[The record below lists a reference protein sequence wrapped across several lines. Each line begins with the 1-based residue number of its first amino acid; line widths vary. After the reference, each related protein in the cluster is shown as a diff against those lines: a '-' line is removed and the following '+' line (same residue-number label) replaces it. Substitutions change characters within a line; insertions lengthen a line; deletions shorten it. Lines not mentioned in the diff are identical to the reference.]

1 MFKYRFIIIS
11 ILFVF
16 CNKTFAQQ
24 EMGLSAMN
32 IWQSSN
38 TNPAFISDH
47 KITIGLPNIHLN
59 YYNTGGT
66 FSQFVVD
73 YLNEENAIQ
82 VGDALEDLSEDGN
95 ILRGVS
101 ELGTLSFGYRLGKN
115 IQLGFSHAQKTDVFM
130 DFQKPMAKLFFE
142 GNGQYVGE
150 TINLDTD
157 LQLVAYNEFAL
168 SAAMRFSK
176 LTAGV
181 KVKALN
187 GIANASSSKNNLS
200 LFTDSDVYQLTLNSD
215 YQLDV
220 STFGTV
226 DDLSN
231 FNVGVGKFNADEIVT
246 KNSGL
251 AIDLGVTFQVNDKL
265 TVGASVL
272 DLGKIKWTE
281 NVKNYSSVGNE
292 TYDGFD
298 FAQFNN
304 NDSISFNSAID
315 TLENAF
321 NFQET
326 NEEFSTTLP
335 LKIYLTA
342 NYQFNDMLRFGGM
355 FYNENY
361 RGQNFSVFAVSA
373 NAKLTKLLSVG
384 AIYSGRTDSFFNL
397 GLNFAVKLG
406 PAQLFATTDNI
417 LAIVKPYQSSNV
429 NLRTGLNLL
438 F

>member
-1 MFKYRFIIIS
+1 MYQYRFIIIA

-16 CNKTFAQQ
+16 CNKAFAQQ
-24 EMGLSAMN
+24 EMGLSTMN
-32 IWQSSN
+32 IWQSAK

-47 KITIGLPNIHLN
+47 KFTVGLPNIHLN
-59 YYNTGGT
+59 YYNTGGN
-66 FSQFVVD
+66 FNQFVVD
-73 YLNEENAIQ
+73 YLNEENTIK
-82 VGDALEDLSEDGN
+82 VGDAINDLSDEGN

-101 ELGTLSFGYRLGKN
+101 EIETLSFGYRLGKN
-115 IQLGFSHAQKTDVFM
+115 IQLGFSHSQKTDVFM
-130 DFQKPMAKLFFE
+130 DFPKTMAKLFFE

-150 TINLDTD
+150 TIQLDNNI
-157 LQLVAYNEFAL
+157 QLVAYNEFAL
-168 SAAMRFSK
+168 SGAMRFSK

-181 KVKALN
+181 KLKALT
-187 GIANASSSKNNLS
+187 GIANASSSNNKLS
-200 LFTDSDVYQLTLNSD
+200 LFTDSDVYQLTLQSD

-231 FNVGVGKFNADEIVT
+231 FNVGVGKYNVEEIIT
-246 KNSGL
+246 KNAGV
-251 AIDLGVTFQVNDKL
+251 AVDLGITFQVNDKL
-265 TVGASVL
+265 KIGASVL
-272 DLGKIKWTE
+272 DLGQIKWTE
-281 NVKNYSSVGNE
+281 NVNNYSSTGSE

-298 FAQFNN
+298 FGQFNN
-304 NDSISFNSAID
+304 NDSISFSSAID

-321 NFQET
+321 NFIET
-326 NEEFSTTLP
+326 SEDFSTTLP
-335 LKIYLTA
+335 LKIYLTGT
-342 NYQFNDMLRFGGM
+342 YQFNKMLRFGGM
-355 FYNENY
+355 IYNENY

-384 AIYSGRTDSFFNL
+384 AIYSGRTDSFVNL

-417 LAIVKPYQSSNV
+417 LAVVKPYESSNV

>member
-1 MFKYRFIIIS
+1 MFKYRFIIIT
-11 ILFVF
+11 ILLIFS
-16 CNKTFAQQ
+16 NNIFAQQ
-24 EMGLSAMN
+24 EMGLSSMD
-32 IWQSSN
+32 IWQSSK
-38 TNPAFISDH
+38 TNPAYISKN
-47 KITIGLPNIHLN
+47 KITVGLPNIHLN
-59 YYNTGGT
+59 YYNTGGA

-73 YLNEENAIQ
+73 YLNEENSIN
-82 VGDALEDLSEDGN
+82 VGDAINKLSDDGN

-101 ELGTLSFGYRLGKN
+101 EIETLSVGYRIGKN
-115 IQLGFSHAQKTDVFM
+115 IQLGFSHTQKTDVFM
-130 DFQKPMAKLFFE
+130 DFPKTIAKLFFE

-150 TINLDTD
+150 TIGLNND
-157 LQLVAYNEFAL
+157 LQLMAYNEFAL
-168 SAAMRFSK
+168 SAAIRFSK

-181 KVKALN
+181 KVKGLT
-187 GIANASSSKNNLS
+187 GIANASTSKNDLS

-231 FNVGVGKFNADEIVT
+231 FNIGVGEYNFEEIIT
-246 KNSGL
+246 KNSGV
-251 AIDLGVTFQVNDKL
+251 AIDLGVTYEVNDKL
-265 TVGASVL
+265 KIGASIL
-272 DLGKIKWTE
+272 DLGKIQWSE
-281 NVKNYSSVGNE
+281 NVTNYSSSGNE

-304 NDSISFNSAID
+304 NDSISFSSAID

-321 NFQET
+321 NFRKT
-326 NEEFSTTLP
+326 NDEFSTTLP

-342 NYQFNDMLRFGGM
+342 NYQFNNMLRFGGM
-355 FYNENY
+355 LYNENY
-361 RGQNFSVFAVSA
+361 RGQNFSVVALSA
-373 NAKLTKLLSVG
+373 NAKLNKILSVG
-384 AIYSGRTDSFFNL
+384 AVYSGRTDSFFNL
-397 GLNFAVKLG
+397 GLNFVVNLG

-417 LAIVKPYQSSNV
+417 LAAAKPYESTNV

>member
-1 MFKYRFIIIS
+1 MFKYRFIIIAV
-11 ILFVF
+11 LFIF

-24 EMGLSAMN
+24 EVGLSTMN
-32 IWQSSN
+32 IWQSSK
-38 TNPAFISDH
+38 TNPAYISDH
-47 KITIGLPNIHLN
+47 KFTIGLPNIHLS
-59 YYNTGGT
+59 YYNTGGS

-73 YLNEENAIQ
+73 YLNEETGIKI
-82 VGDALEDLSEDGN
+82 GDAINDLSDDGN

-101 ELGTLSFGYRLGKN
+101 EIETLSFGYRIGKN

-130 DFQKPMAKLFFE
+130 DFPKTMAKLFFE

-150 TINLDTD
+150 TVGLNNN

-168 SAAMRFSK
+168 SGAARFSK

-181 KVKALN
+181 KLKALT
-187 GIANASSSKNNLS
+187 GIANASSSKNELA
-200 LFTDSDVYQLTLNSD
+200 LFTDPDVYQLTLKSD

-220 STFGTV
+220 STFGTAN
-226 DDLSN
+226 DLSN
-231 FNVGVGKFNADEIVT
+231 FNIGGGSFKEVIT
-246 KNSGL
+246 KNAGF
-251 AIDLGVTFQVNDKL
+251 AIDLGVTYQMNDKL
-265 TVGASVL
+265 QIGASIL

-281 NVKNYSSVGNE
+281 NVTNYSSTGNE

-321 NFQET
+321 NFQKT
-326 NEEFSTTLP
+326 NEDFSTTLP

-342 NYQFNDMLRFGGM
+342 NYQLNNMLRFGGV

-361 RGQNFSVFAVSA
+361 HSQNFSVIAVSA
-373 NAKLTKLLSVG
+373 NAKLSKILSVG
-384 AIYSGRTDSFFNL
+384 AVYSARTDSFVNL
-397 GLNFAVKLG
+397 GLNFAIKLG

-417 LAIVKPYQSSNV
+417 LAVVKPYESSNV